1 MCIAIL
7 KPKGVEIS
15 KKTLMNCRE
24 KNKDGIGFA
33 YTDGEYIYIN
43 KYMDFDTFYKDFEKV
58 KDISTMLIHFRIAT
72 HGKVEVKNCHPFKL
86 NDRMALIHNG
96 VISGYGDKD
105 NKTDTQDF
113 IEKVIGNISYKMWKN
128 PSYRE
133 LVGKAIGYSKLC
145 ILDKSGKY
153 YIINE
158 DRGQW
163 VDGIWYSND
172 SYKDKEEPVYAKYNK
187 TTSEQKGLWDMYG
200 QESYD
205 DWYKRYYGKES
216 PCATKTKNKSLDD
229 DCYAIY
235 RCKKCGKEFY
245 DQWDNKKVKC
255 TCGSKDVKDV
265 GYVYDGT
272 ECYYQPA

>member
-15 KKTLMNCRE
+15 KKTLMNCALA
-24 KNKDGIGFA
+24 NKDGIGFA
-33 YTDGEYIYIN
+33 YTDGKNIYIN
-43 KYMDFDTFYKDFEKV
+43 KYMDFESFYNDFEKV

-96 VISGYGDKD
+96 IISGYGDKET
-105 NKTDTQDF
+105 KTDTQDF
-113 IEKVIGNISYKMWKN
+113 IDKVIGNISHKMWKN

-145 ILDKSGKY
+145 ILDVTGDY

-158 DRGQW
+158 DKGKW

-172 SYKDKEEPVYAKYNK
+172 SYKDKEEPVYTQYGSSGYK
-187 TTSEQKGLWDMYG
+187 QGGLWDMYG
-200 QESYD
+200 EESYD
-205 DWYKRYYGKES
+205 DWYKRRYGKDYPLS
-216 PCATKTKNKSLDD
+216 KKNKKEVTNDE
-229 DCYAIY
+229 CWAIY

-245 DQWDNKKVKC
+245 GEWDDKKIKC
-255 TCGSKDVKDV
+255 DCGSSKIEDI
-265 GYVYDGT
+265 GYVYNDT
-272 ECYYQPA
+272 ECYYQSA